1 MIIFQTMG
9 FGKRNEKKTLKL
21 KATQTYYLDI

>member
-9 FGKRNEKKTLKL
+9 FGKRNEKNPLKL